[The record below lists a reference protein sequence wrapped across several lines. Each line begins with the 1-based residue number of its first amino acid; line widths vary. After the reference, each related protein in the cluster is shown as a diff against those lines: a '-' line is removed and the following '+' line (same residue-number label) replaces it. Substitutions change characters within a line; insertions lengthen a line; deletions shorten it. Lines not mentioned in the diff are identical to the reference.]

1 MDGVKQGTGAK
12 FEAKVLSSEF
22 SDACDTVTYDIK
34 GAYPAT
40 TNALRSLVRSVSF
53 DRAAEC
59 VTVRDTFSFATPGAF
74 ESPIVTYAKVEKGA
88 DGRSMILSKSAARMD
103 VTFEAEGGEWDLVE
117 KSIENPGRPS
127 PLRLAVRFR
136 TPVKDGSV
144 VWRFACKPQ

>member
-1 MDGVKQGTGAK
+1 
-12 FEAKVLSSEF
+12 
-22 SDACDTVTYDIK
+22 
-34 GAYPAT
+34 
-40 TNALRSLVRSVSF
+40 
-53 DRAAEC
+53 
-59 VTVRDTFSFATPGAF
+59 
-74 ESPIVTYAKVEKGA
+74 
-88 DGRSMILSKSAARMD
+88 MILSKSAARMD